1 MTGLME
7 RLDDIPRPA
16 WIALV
21 VVSFIVF
28 WPIGLALLIYLKW
41 SGRMFCSRHGRY
53 GHWSGPD
60 GRSAGREARDEFRT
74 WRRRNRWGGHEGS
87 GNVAFDEYRE
97 ETLRKLDEEQ
107 REFRDFLDRLRAAKD
122 RSEFDQFMNER
133 RNRPPAPEPP
143 PAGSPA
149 A

>member
-7 RLDDIPRPA
+7 RLDDLPKPA
-16 WIALV
+16 WIALL
-21 VVSFIVF
+21 VVSFILF

-41 SGRMFCSRHGRY
+41 SGRMFCSRHERH

-60 GRSAGREARDEFRT
+60 RREAREE
-74 WRRRNRWGGHEGS
+74 WRAWKRRHRWGGGGS

-122 RSEFDQFMNER
+122 RAEFDQFMDER
-133 RNRPPAPEPP
+133 RNRPPAAQPP
-143 PAGSPA
+143 PATSPSA
-149 A
+149 

>member
-1 MTGLME
+1 MTGLLE
-7 RLDDIPRPA
+7 RLDDIPKPA

-28 WPIGLALLIYLKW
+28 WPVGLALLIYLKW

-53 GHWSGPD
+53 GHWSGPSRGD
-60 GRSAGREARDEFRT
+60 ARDGWRSRGWGRS
-74 WRRRNRWGGHEGS
+74 GS

-122 RSEFDQFMNER
+122 RAEFDQFMTER
-133 RNRPPAPEPP
+133 RNRPTTEPP
-143 PAGSPA
+143 PAASPTA
-149 A
+149 

>member
-1 MTGLME
+1 MSLTFTSLTLTREPTMTGLME

-41 SGRMFCSRHGRY
+41 SGRMFCSRYGRY
-53 GHWSGPD
+53 GHWSGHD
-60 GRSAGREARDEFRT
+60 
-74 WRRRNRWGGHEGS
+74 GS

-122 RSEFDQFMNER
+122 RAEFDEFMNER
-133 RNRPPAPEPP
+133 RNRPPAPEP
-143 PAGSPA
+143 
-149 A
+149 

>member
-7 RLDDIPRPA
+7 RLDDIPKPA
-16 WIALV
+16 WIALL
-21 VVSFIVF
+21 VVSFILF

-60 GRSAGREARDEFRT
+60 DRSGGREAREE
-74 WRRRNRWGGHEGS
+74 WRAWKRRSGWGRSSSS

-122 RSEFDQFMNER
+122 RAEFDEFMNER
-133 RNRPPAPEPP
+133 RSRPPAAEPP
-143 PAGSPA
+143 APTPSA
-149 A
+149 

>member
-1 MTGLME
+1 MTGFME

-21 VVSFIVF
+21 IVSFILF

-41 SGRMFCSRHGRY
+41 SGRMFCSRHGY
-53 GHWSGPD
+53 GRWYGPD
-60 GRSAGREARDEFRT
+60 GREARREAREE
-74 WRRRNRWGGHEGS
+74 WRAWKRRQRWGGGS

-122 RSEFDQFMNER
+122 RAEFDQFMNER
-133 RNRPPAPEPP
+133 RNRPTTEPP
-143 PAGSPA
+143 AAASPTA
-149 A
+149 

>member
-21 VVSFIVF
+21 VVSFILF
-28 WPIGLALLIYLKW
+28 WPIGLGLLIYLKW
-41 SGRMFCSRHGRY
+41 SGRMFCSRRY
-53 GHWSGPD
+53 GQWYGAE
-60 GRSAGREARDEFRT
+60 GRDARREARDD
-74 WRRRNRWGGHEGS
+74 WRAWKRRQRWGHHSS

-122 RSEFDQFMNER
+122 RAEFDQFMTER
-133 RNRPPAPEPP
+133 RGRAAADEPP
-143 PAGSPA
+143 PASPPA
-149 A
+149 TTA

>member
-7 RLDDIPRPA
+7 RLDDIPKPA
-16 WIALV
+16 WIALL
-21 VVSFIVF
+21 VVSFILF

-41 SGRMFCSRHGRY
+41 SGRMFCSRHARWGA
-53 GHWSGPD
+53 WNTPD
-60 GRSAGREARDEFRT
+60 GRTDGGREAREEFRA
-74 WRRRNRWGGHEGS
+74 WRRRHRWSRHNGS

-122 RSEFDQFMNER
+122 RAEFDEFMNER
-133 RNRPPAPEPP
+133 RNRPPAAEPP
-143 PAGSPA
+143 APTPSA
-149 A
+149 

>member
-7 RLDDIPRPA
+7 RLDDIPKPA
-16 WIALV
+16 WIALL
-21 VVSFIVF
+21 VVSFILF

-53 GHWSGPD
+53 GHWYGPEDRSG
-60 GRSAGREARDEFRT
+60 GREAREE
-74 WRRRNRWGGHEGS
+74 WRAWKRRHRWGAQGS

-122 RSEFDQFMNER
+122 RAEFDQFMNER
-133 RNRPPAPEPP
+133 RNRPPAAEPP
-143 PAGSPA
+143 APTPSA
-149 A
+149 